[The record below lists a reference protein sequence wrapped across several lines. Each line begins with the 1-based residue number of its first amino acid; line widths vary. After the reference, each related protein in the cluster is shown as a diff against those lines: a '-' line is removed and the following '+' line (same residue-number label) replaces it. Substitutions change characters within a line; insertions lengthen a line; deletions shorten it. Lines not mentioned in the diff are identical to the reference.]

1 MSANATENG
10 RRTSSQ
16 EEIETWVVDNCRS
29 LGLRVEGA
37 ESDFF
42 SVGGTSLAATRLIAR
57 AEQDFGDDA
66 LPPDDLYED
75 GCLRAIAAAIFRN
88 SRAVGVGGGDP
99 GTA

>member
-1 MSANATENG
+1 MSTNATGNG
-10 RRTSSQ
+10 HRIASQ
-16 EEIETWVVDNCRS
+16 EEIEHWVVDNCRS

-37 ESDFF
+37 DSDFF

-75 GCLRAIAAAIFRN
+75 GCLRAIAAAIFHN
-88 SRAVGVGGGDP
+88 SQSVGVGGGP
-99 GTA
+99 ATA